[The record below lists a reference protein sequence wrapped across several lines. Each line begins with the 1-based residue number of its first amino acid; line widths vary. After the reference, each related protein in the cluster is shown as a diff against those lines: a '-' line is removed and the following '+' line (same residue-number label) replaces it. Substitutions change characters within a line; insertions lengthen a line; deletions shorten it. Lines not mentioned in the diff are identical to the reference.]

1 MFLVHQDIGIKVL
14 HIDNI
19 AKGFFFFFFFFFD
32 KNIAKGFGSVDL
44 LYETNVLV

>member
-19 AKGFFFFFFFFFD
+19 AKGF
-32 KNIAKGFGSVDL
+32 GSVDL